1 MKAKLIQVIEEAE
14 GVKTFI
20 LAPKEKINFV
30 AGQYASFSIK
40 KDDKTLLRIFSFSS
54 PPTKEYVSFTTIISE
69 SEFKQT
75 INQMQLGMEIEI
87 GSPTGEFTL
96 NQAKG
101 QDVVFLAGGIG
112 ITPIKSMIDFV
123 LENKIDK
130 EITLFYAN
138 KTIKR
143 IVFKKEFKKAEN
155 KNGRIKVV
163 NVLSQEEKVPSGSE
177 MGRINKEILQKYLGE
192 VADKMFYLVGPP
204 AFVSAMEQLLNEM
217 QILKTNIIKESFSGY

>member
-1 MKAKLIQVIEEAE
+1 MKAKLVQVIEEAE

-20 LAPKEKINFV
+20 LDPEEKINFV

-40 KDDKTLLRIFSFSS
+40 KDGEKISRIFSFSS
-54 PPTKEYVSFTTIISE
+54 SPTKAYISFTTIISE
-69 SEFKQT
+69 SEYKQT
-75 INQMQLGMEIEI
+75 ISQIDQGDEFEVGM
-87 GSPTGEFTL
+87 PMGEFTL

-101 QDVVFLAGGIG
+101 QSVVFVAGGVG
-112 ITPIKSMIDFV
+112 ITPIKSMIDFI

-143 IVFKKEFKKAEN
+143 IVFKKELDEAEN

-163 NVLSQEEKVPSGSE
+163 NVLSQEETAPSGSE
-177 MGRINKEILQKYLGE
+177 IGRINKEILQKYLGE

-204 AFVSAMEQLLNEM
+204 AFVEAMEQLLKEM
-217 QILKTNIIKESFSGY
+217 QIPKNNIIKESFSGY